1 MLKSQRFFYG
11 WVQVGVTLVAGAFTA
26 GGGFWA
32 FTVFVGPMGDELG
45 WSRTE
50 IYGAMTVRA
59 LGNAAVAPLM
69 GPMQDGRHGPRV
81 FAVATAVTLAAS
93 MILMKWVDD
102 LLVFYLVFGLLGS
115 FANFGSSEMMLSVVL
130 PRWFVRQRGRVLGIG
145 SMGTAMGP
153 LFFPFIATALM
164 VQFGWRDAWFVLGI
178 MTLVVLGPVSLLV
191 RGSPEDMG
199 LTPDG
204 DAPPTA
210 GTSGGRMTGVMAPSP
225 DFTRSQ
231 AIVQPA
237 FWLIVF
243 AASMTMLGTGGF
255 HANWLPFFRDEGFSA
270 TEGSLAAMAYGICSV
285 STRVLW
291 GWGAERVTLRRLMA
305 VQALATAVTVLLFLT
320 IDSRGMLIFAAAAN
334 GLALGGV
341 FVMRPM
347 IVANYFGRAHLGAL
361 NGMIRPFITGAGASS
376 PLLVAWLFD
385 QQGSYDSAFL
395 LIAGAWCLAAVA
407 IFVARMPVRAAIP
420 QP

>member
-1 MLKSQRFFYG
+1 M
-11 WVQVGVTLVAGAFTA
+11 TLVAGAFTS

-45 WSRTE
+45 WSRTA

-59 LGNAAVAPLM
+59 LGNAVIAPLM
-69 GPMQDGRHGPRV
+69 GPLQDSKNGPRV
-81 FAVATAVTLAAS
+81 FAIATALTLAAS

-153 LFFPFIATALM
+153 LFFPFIATALL
-164 VQFGWRDAWFVLGI
+164 VQFGWRDAWVVLGI
-178 MTLVVLGPVSLLV
+178 ITLVILTPVSLLV
-191 RGSPEDMG
+191 RGRPEDMG

-204 DAPPTA
+204 DPPPTA
-210 GTSGGRMTGVMAPSP
+210 GTSGGGMTGVRAAPSP

-305 VQALATAVTVLLFLT
+305 VQALATAVSVLLFLA
-320 IDSRGMLIFAAAAN
+320 IDSRGMLLFAAAAN

-347 IVANYFGRAHLGAL
+347 IVASYFGRAHLGAL
-361 NGMIRPFITGAGASS
+361 NGIIRPFITGASASS
-376 PLLVAWLFD
+376 PLIVAWLFD
-385 QQGSYDSAFL
+385 RQGSYDVAFL
-395 LIAGAWCLAAVA
+395 LIAGCWCLAAFA
-407 IFVARMPVRAAIP
+407 ILLARMPTRKTPPEVGLPAEPA
-420 QP
+420 

>member
-1 MLKSQRFFYG
+1 M
-11 WVQVGVTLVAGAFTA
+11 TLVAGAFTS

-59 LGNAAVAPLM
+59 LGNAVIAPLM
-69 GPMQDGRHGPRV
+69 GPLQDSKHGPRV

-164 VQFGWRDAWFVLGI
+164 VQFGWRDAWMVLGI
-178 MTLVVLGPVSLLV
+178 ITLVILAPVSLLV
-191 RGSPEDMG
+191 RGRPEDMG

-204 DAPPTA
+204 DPPLAA
-210 GTSGGRMTGVMAPSP
+210 GTSGGGMARVREAFSP

-285 STRVLW
+285 STRIVW
-291 GWGAERVTLRRLMA
+291 GWGAERVTLRRIMA
-305 VQALATAVTVLLFLT
+305 VQALATAVTVLLFLA
-320 IDSRGMLIFAAAAN
+320 IDSQAMLLFAAAAN
-334 GLALGGV
+334 GVALGGV

-347 IVANYFGRAHLGAL
+347 IVASYFGRSHLGAL
-361 NGMIRPFITGAGASS
+361 NGIIRPFMTGASASS
-376 PLLVAWLFD
+376 PLIVAWLFD
-385 QQGSYDSAFL
+385 KQGSYDVAFL
-395 LIAGAWCLAAVA
+395 LIAGSWCLAALA
-407 IFVARMPVRAAIP
+407 ILLARRPKRTAPTEAE
-420 QP
+420 